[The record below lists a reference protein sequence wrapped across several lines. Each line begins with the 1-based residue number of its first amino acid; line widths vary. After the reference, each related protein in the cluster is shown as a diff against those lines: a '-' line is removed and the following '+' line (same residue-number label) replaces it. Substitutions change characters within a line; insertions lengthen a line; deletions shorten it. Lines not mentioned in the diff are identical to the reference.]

1 MDRRSVIFPIV
12 VGMAAMG
19 FAPRAWSADTPAD
32 GAEQVRAELQAA
44 HVEADRANAKLAL
57 AEARQALLEGRRQAA
72 QAHARQAIGL
82 LARLPS
88 SDAVTDQVLL
98 AEGILARAQSSQSTT
113 AVAGQTATGAADAA
127 SPPGQMSPVGAAQP
141 VAASPQWCAAPSA
154 SSTAAAGSIRSS
166 DDSLPDPAS
175 QFARQARLKE
185 QVASDAVR
193 ELIAVDEARQ
203 APDGWISY
211 PPDWPAK
218 SRKRDAKYPGGLVA
232 RTDGW
237 TDAAGREWYMGIYDV
252 SDLTY
257 VPPDFVPATQLNP
270 VVAQRVALDRDAY
283 RFNSFGFGGGWMN
296 DPYATLALLRHFGG
310 VEDVLYRGPKYSLE
324 LQQQLEQMVKL
335 ATGDAG
341 GQPMVISLPPVQAP
355 Q

>member
-1 MDRRSVIFPIV
+1 MDRQSGFFPII
-12 VGMAAMG
+12 VGMASLAFVPG
-19 FAPRAWSADTPAD
+19 ASSADTPAD
-32 GAEQVRAELQAA
+32 GAEQVRAELQTA
-44 HVEADRANAKLAL
+44 HAEADRANAKLAL
-57 AEARQALLEGRRQAA
+57 AEARQALLEGRRQEAL
-72 QAHARQAIGL
+72 AHARQAIDL

-88 SDAVTDQVLL
+88 SDAVTDQVLM
-98 AEGILARAQSSQSTT
+98 AEGILARAQSSPSTN
-113 AVAGQTATGAADAA
+113 AVAGQTATGGANAAR
-127 SPPGQMSPVGAAQP
+127 PPGQLSPVGTAQP
-141 VAASPQWCAAPSA
+141 IASSPQWGAAPSA
-154 SSTAAAGSIRSS
+154 SSTATPGSIRSS
-166 DDSLPDPAS
+166 DDSRLDPAS
-175 QFARQARLKE
+175 QFTRQDQLNE

-193 ELIAVDEARQ
+193 ELIAVDEARL

-211 PPDWPAK
+211 PPDWPAR
-218 SRKRDAKYPGGLVA
+218 SRKRDGKYPGGMVA

-237 TDAAGREWYMGIYDV
+237 TDAAGREWYLGIYDV

-296 DPYATLALLRHFGG
+296 DPYATLALLRHFGS
-310 VEDVLYRGPKYSLE
+310 VDDMLYRGPKYSLE

-335 ATGDAG
+335 ATGDGG